1 MVYISVLV
9 LYRLIKNYFNI
20 IFKHKKDLRIKEY
33 YITFIKSLGL
43 KRTAISEDIAN
54 KVIKLIINDRN
65 GREKSAEILK
75 I

>member
-1 MVYISVLV
+1 
-9 LYRLIKNYFNI
+9 LIKKAFDNRFNP
-20 IFKHKKDLRIKEY
+20 KKDLRIKEY